1 MISNAM
7 IANKETVKKLVS
19 LSHKITQELIEVSE
33 KLFKEPLTNLQI
45 MQIRKM
51 ELKDKQWLLK
61 QYKQEI
67 NFTKEPD
74 LSHLY

>member
-1 MISNAM
+1 MIPNAM
-7 IANKETVKKLVS
+7 IANKETVKNLVS

-51 ELKDKQWLLK
+51 DLKDKQWLLK

-74 LSHLY
+74 LSNLY